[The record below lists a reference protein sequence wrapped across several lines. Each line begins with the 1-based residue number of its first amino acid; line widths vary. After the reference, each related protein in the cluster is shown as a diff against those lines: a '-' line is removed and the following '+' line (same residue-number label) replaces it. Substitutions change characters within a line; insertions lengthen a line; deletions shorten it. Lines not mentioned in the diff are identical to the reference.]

1 MIGPM
6 STILMGVLILDEP
19 FNVWVIAGTALVVSG
34 VFFVTRP
41 VGRSN

>member
-1 MIGPM
+1 M

-41 VGRSN
+41 AGRTN